1 MFTGFWIQSLTAVDF
16 SLLRAEQNLA
26 LLKKFQEFQVHIFGK
41 YVNHFLN
48 YALLFISE

>member
-1 MFTGFWIQSLTAVDF
+1 MNNLLEKLQN

-26 LLKKFQEFQVHIFGK
+26 LLKKFQEFKGHIFGK
-41 YVNHFLN
+41 YVNHLLN